1 LLAAAIERGLLAHQG
16 LPAAHPGRKLRVL
29 DVQFDIHRKLADV
42 ALAAQVV
49 GSGEACGT
57 DNRQHRFAA
66 NFLVLS
72 VMATTTR
79 QLTVIRCWGLELQQF
94 G

>member
-1 LLAAAIERGLLAHQG
+1 
-16 LPAAHPGRKLRVL
+16 
-29 DVQFDIHRKLADV
+29 V

-66 NFLVLS
+66 DFLVLS

-79 QLTVIRCWGLELQQF
+79 QLTLIRCWGLELQQF

>member
-1 LLAAAIERGLLAHQG
+1 MKSNLCPSTKTSVTWSPPPPTKGSLWYPE
-16 LPAAHPGRKLRVL
+16 
-29 DVQFDIHRKLADV
+29 QFDIHRKLADV

-66 NFLVLS
+66 DFLVLS